1 MEEQKIPQRSKS
13 TYTIYMNLYE
23 FILLVEDRPDIK
35 YLNSHVRSHIC
46 GACAFNPEIW
56 KDLGIE
62 LMGQDIVVDLD
73 IISANKRGD
82 VVGCCSSMFSL
93 WLRRQTEASW
103 KQLIDALI
111 KVKLNVLVSEIK
123 KSLISSEQQQS
134 SQEGLTE
141 GRYLLYSVIHMWDSV
156 VVYSHWYIES
166 E

>member
-1 MEEQKIPQRSKS
+1 
-13 TYTIYMNLYE
+13 MNHYE

-35 YLNSHVRSHIC
+35 YLNSRVRSHIC
-46 GACAFNPEIW
+46 GACDLNPLIW

-62 LMGQDIVVDLD
+62 LMGQDSVADLNT
-73 IISANKRGD
+73 ISVNNHDNVTAR
-82 VVGCCSSMFSL
+82 CSSLFSL
-93 WLRRQTEASW
+93 WLQRQPEANW

-111 KVKLNVLVSEIK
+111 KVKLNVLASEIK
-123 KSLISSEQQQS
+123 KSLLSSEQQQS

-156 VVYSHWYIES
+156 VVYSHWYIVS